1 MMIWLYLYAIHGS
14 LHHTSKKWISS
25 PYITTSRILIWPAG
39 PMNHFAQV
47 YAQRGTEGEQA
58 VLVRS
63 PFMEAQQGTMFGPLS
78 PRCSARHGATSLAR

>member
-1 MMIWLYLYAIHGS
+1 
-14 LHHTSKKWISS
+14 
-25 PYITTSRILIWPAG
+25 
-39 PMNHFAQV
+39 MNHFAQV

-78 PRCSARHGATSLAR
+78 PRCSAQHGATSLAR